1 MIAYVKVL
9 ITVLNVEELIDT
21 FVENKTQNLA

>member
-9 ITVLNVEELIDT
+9 ITVLKVEELIDT